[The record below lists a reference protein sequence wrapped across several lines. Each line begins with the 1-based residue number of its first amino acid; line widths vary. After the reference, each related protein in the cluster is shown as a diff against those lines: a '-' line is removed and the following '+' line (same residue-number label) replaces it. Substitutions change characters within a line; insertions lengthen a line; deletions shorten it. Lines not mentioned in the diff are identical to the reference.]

1 MTVFFSSDQHFGHAN
16 ILRYCERPFRDV
28 DHQTEVLISNWNS
41 VVTEDDVVWVLGDF
55 SFHKMTRTAEILSEL
70 KGTKFLVVGNHDLCH
85 EYNRDY
91 HPRFEAK
98 YIEAGFLK
106 VFYELRDFPLGQHLV
121 TLSHFP
127 YRDDDRHST
136 RYAKWLLED
145 QGQWLIHGHTHGK
158 WKVLDRQIDVGVD
171 TWDYTPVSQEEL
183 ELIISTN

>member
-16 ILRYCERPFRDV
+16 IIKYCDRPFEDV

-70 KGTKFLVVGNHDLCH
+70 KGTKFLVAGNHDLCH

-91 HPRFEAK
+91 HPRFEEK
-98 YIEAGFLK
+98 YLEAGFLR
-106 VFYELRDFPLGQHLV
+106 VFHELRDFPLGEHLV

-127 YRDDDRHST
+127 YVDEDRHSAK
-136 RYAKWLLED
+136 YAKWLVED

-158 WKVLDRQIDVGVD
+158 WKVLGKQIDVGVD
-171 TWDYTPVSQEEL
+171 IWDYTPVAQEEL